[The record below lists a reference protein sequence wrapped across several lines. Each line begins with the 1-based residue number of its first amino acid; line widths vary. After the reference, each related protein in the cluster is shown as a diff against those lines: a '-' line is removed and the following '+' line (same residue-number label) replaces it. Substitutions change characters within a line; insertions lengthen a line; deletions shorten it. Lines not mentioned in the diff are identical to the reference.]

1 MKVNIPYHLS
11 DAELVAEVTSLAIR
25 EHEATARLIAH
36 LAELDARRL
45 YLGAGFASLFT
56 YCMEVLRL
64 SEAETYNRIEAARV
78 ARKFPA
84 ILDRL
89 AQRSLSLTT
98 VCVLASHLTA
108 ENCEE
113 LLAAASTKSRREV
126 EKLLAER
133 FPRPDVACSVQKLPP
148 PKAVPTQPQRGAG
161 VPSPTVPVPEAPT
174 PAFPAPAAR
183 PAVVTPLAPDRY
195 EMRFTVGGETRE
207 KLRLAQDMLRTR
219 FRTETWPR
227 SSTPP

>member
-98 VCVLASHLTA
+98 VGVLASHL
-108 ENCEE
+108 
-113 LLAAASTKSRREV
+113 
-126 EKLLAER
+126 
-133 FPRPDVACSVQKLPP
+133 
-148 PKAVPTQPQRGAG
+148 
-161 VPSPTVPVPEAPT
+161 
-174 PAFPAPAAR
+174 
-183 PAVVTPLAPDRY
+183 
-195 EMRFTVGGETRE
+195 
-207 KLRLAQDMLRTR
+207 
-219 FRTETWPR
+219 
-227 SSTPP
+227 